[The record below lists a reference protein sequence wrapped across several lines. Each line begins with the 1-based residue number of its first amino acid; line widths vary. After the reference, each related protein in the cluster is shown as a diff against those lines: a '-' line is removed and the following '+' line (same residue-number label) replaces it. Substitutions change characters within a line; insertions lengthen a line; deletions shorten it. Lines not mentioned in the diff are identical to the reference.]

1 MLRDFSATLHS
12 LCLGLLKKHFFVT
25 TVLCKE
31 GMAKVSE
38 EKKDQK
44 KPIKNKKKKKQA
56 QLSTTVHH
64 ARGQR
69 RLTEEELGTSQPF
82 PLHQSTVVY
91 YSQILSI
98 VIHGCRKF
106 IWTPDLLKNF
116 KTQWTTLVS
125 GPHS

>member
-38 EKKDQK
+38 EKKRPKKAYKEQK
-44 KPIKNKKKKKQA
+44 EKKKQA

-91 YSQILSI
+91 FSQIPST
-98 VIHGCRKF
+98 VIHG
-106 IWTPDLLKNF
+106 LLNPILYGLF
-116 KTQWTTLVS
+116 S
-125 GPHS
+125 IR

>member
-38 EKKDQK
+38 EKKRPKKAYKEQK
-44 KPIKNKKKKKQA
+44 EKKQA

-91 YSQILSI
+91 FSQIPSTVI
-98 VIHGCRKF
+98 STVVYFSKNFSTVIHRHRKS
-106 IWTPDLLKNF
+106 I
-116 KTQWTTLVS
+116 
-125 GPHS
+125 

>member
-91 YSQILSI
+91 FSQIPSTVI
-98 VIHGCRKF
+98 STVVYFSKIPSTVIH
-106 IWTPDLLKNF
+106 
-116 KTQWTTLVS
+116 
-125 GPHS
+125 